1 MSEQKQ
7 SRSFNKLARLL
18 APVGIAA
25 LLLVGGIS
33 VMRAHAAPTVS
44 GNYNFRASVKTTGLL
59 SQNSLKVTGQL
70 DLSVSGQNVRGKLC
84 NVKVTLSSGLL
95 NTGTSLLN
103 DIPLSG
109 LLSNG
114 LLSGLLGNGL
124 VTLSG
129 GSSVCLN
136 VTGTVTGTGAITMT
150 ILNLLP
156 GLPLN
161 LSGLHNPDLGAHGG
175 LAGKADL
182 DLGLLQLNGS
192 WSATLK
198 VSH

>member
-1 MSEQKQ
+1 MCEQRQ
-7 SRSFNKLARLL
+7 LRSFNKLARFL
-18 APVGIAA
+18 APVAIAA

-33 VMRAHAAPTVS
+33 VMRAHAAPTLS
-44 GNYNFRASVKTTGLL
+44 GDYNFRASVKTGLL

-84 NVKVTLSSGLL
+84 HVTVTLSSGLL
-95 NTGTSLLN
+95 NTGTGLLN

-114 LLSGLLGNGL
+114 LLSGLLGNGS

-136 VTGTVTGTGAITMT
+136 VTGTVTGTDAITMT

-161 LSGLHNPDLGAHGG
+161 LSGLPGTGAHGG
-175 LAGKADL
+175 LGGTAEL
-182 DLGLLQLNGS
+182 DLGLLQLSGS

-198 VSH
+198 ASN

>member
-1 MSEQKQ
+1 MSEQRQ
-7 SRSFNKLARLL
+7 SRSFHKLARFL
-18 APVGIAA
+18 APVAIAA
-25 LLLVGGIS
+25 LLLAAGIS
-33 VMRAHAAPTVS
+33 VMMAHAAPSLS
-44 GNYNFRASVKTTGLL
+44 GDYNFQASVKTGLS

-70 DLSVSGQNVRGKLC
+70 DVSVSGQKVQGKLC
-84 NVKVTLSSGLL
+84 HVTVTLSSGLM
-95 NTGTSLLN
+95 NTGLLN

-114 LLSGLLGNGL
+114 LLSSLLGNGS
-124 VTLSG
+124 VKLSG

-156 GLPLN
+156 GLPLD
-161 LSGLHNPDLGAHGG
+161 LSGLHNPGLGTHGG
-175 LAGKADL
+175 LGGTADL
-182 DLGLLQLNGS
+182 ALGLLQLSGS

>member
-1 MSEQKQ
+1 MSEQRQ
-7 SRSFNKLARLL
+7 SRSFHKLARFL
-18 APVGIAA
+18 APVAIAA
-25 LLLVGGIS
+25 LLLAAGIS
-33 VMRAHAAPTVS
+33 VMMAHAAPSLS
-44 GNYNFRASVKTTGLL
+44 GDYNFQASVKTGLL

-70 DLSVSGQNVRGKLC
+70 DLSVSGQKVQGKLC
-84 NVKVTLSSGLL
+84 HVTVTLSSGLL
-95 NTGTSLLN
+95 NN
-103 DIPLSG
+103 IPLSG

-114 LLSGLLGNGL
+114 LLSSLLGNGS
-124 VTLSG
+124 VKLSG

-156 GLPLN
+156 GLPLD
-161 LSGLHNPDLGAHGG
+161 LSGLHNPGLGAHGG
-175 LAGKADL
+175 LGGTADL
-182 DLGLLQLNGS
+182 ALGLLQLSGS